1 MTDTLLKWSNNWESS
16 VLPQLLKNIMI
27 NSLPKEH
34 TIDDISFKYEI
45 EAYVGSLNVSFSNPN
60 VFDEVEY
67 EVCSPTGKIET
78 YSSILA
84 RGMYFS
90 KINLDENGI
99 YKVKVSRKNLNNLS
113 FSSYDFIIIK
123 NYSKEYNSFDES
135 DNILLWE
142 LVDGRGILSNK
153 VDDIVSLEQEDKIS
167 EKHYNIYFII
177 AALCLFII
185 DVIVRKFTMHD
196 IIKIKKLFIKS
207 LKKRK

>member
-1 MTDTLLKWSNNWESS
+1 
-16 VLPQLLKNIMI
+16 MI

-99 YKVKVSRKNLNNLS
+99 YKVKVSRKNLINLS